1 MIAARQMVETAWRY
15 RRILAATTVVELR
28 KRFAGAVLGVFWT
41 VLNPLIFLLIYL
53 FLMTVVFKVQ
63 MEGLSSIGVIAF
75 IFTGLV
81 PFLAMMESN
90 TVATVSIKQNIHLV
104 KNVIVPIDIVP
115 VRVAIMSMVG
125 SLIGF
130 VLTFAILIIDGTL
143 SHWAFLFPVILLL
156 QLLFMIGLAWLLSC
170 LGVLL
175 PDVGYIINT
184 LMIALLFI
192 SPIGFRADLVPD
204 SLRFVTMLNPLYYVI
219 DSYRSVLLTGFGP
232 HWTVIAIFAAISL
245 LTFALGASFFRRFK
259 GILVDYE

>member
-1 MIAARQMVETAWRY
+1 MIAAGQMVETAWRY

-41 VLNPLIFLLIYL
+41 VLNPLIFLMIYL

-63 MEGLSSIGVIAF
+63 MEGMSSIGVIAF
-75 IFTGLV
+75 IFAGLV

-115 VRVAIMSMVG
+115 VRVALMSMTG
-125 SLIGF
+125 SLVGF
-130 VLTFAILIIDGTL
+130 ALTFVILAIDGTL
-143 SHWAFLFPVILLL
+143 SSWAFLFPLILLL
-156 QLLFMIGLAWLLSC
+156 QLIFMIGLAWLLSC

-184 LMIALLFI
+184 IMIALLFI
-192 SPIGFRADLVPD
+192 SPIGFRADLVPET
-204 SLRFVTMLNPLYYVI
+204 LRFVTNLNPMYYLI
-219 DSYRSVLLTGFGP
+219 DSYRSVLLDGFGP
-232 HWTVIAIFAAISL
+232 HWDVIAIFAAISIG
-245 LTFALGASFFRRFK
+245 TFLLGASFFRRLK